1 MSSPATGSA
10 SGPGGRAADSR
21 TAALGGGAGRR
32 GTGRQDASS
41 RDASSQDGG
50 RQDGV
55 SQDGVSR
62 DGVSR
67 DGEEQAL
74 VVGPIAKLDG
84 VLAHVESLL
93 PSLAPSEQRVGRVIL
108 SLPGSAAHLTIT
120 ELAGMADTSET
131 TVVRFVRSIGLGSY
145 SELRIGLAK
154 AAGRASAEPVPRL
167 SPDISPD
174 DDLATVVAKVGAAD
188 AQAVASTVANLD
200 AEALGRVVEA
210 VEAARRIDI
219 YGVAAS
225 AVVAA
230 DLQQKLHRIGLVA
243 FAWSDLHLALPSA
256 ANLSPEDVA
265 IAISHSGT
273 TVDTI
278 EALGQAKQAGATTVA
293 ITNFP
298 KSAIAEVSDIVVRTT
313 VSETAFRSGAMAS
326 RIAELVVVDCLF
338 TAVAERRYE
347 ETVSAL
353 ARTRDAVR
361 ARHRRRR
368 R

>member
-1 MSSPATGSA
+1 MSVTTDESAATVG
-10 SGPGGRAADSR
+10 
-21 TAALGGGAGRR
+21 ALAGV
-32 GTGRQDASS
+32 GQEAPT
-41 RDASSQDGG
+41 
-50 RQDGV
+50 
-55 SQDGVSR
+55 
-62 DGVSR
+62 
-67 DGEEQAL
+67 L
-74 VVGPIAKLDG
+74 VAPTIDKLAG
-84 VLAHVESLL
+84 VLAHVESFL

-120 ELAGMADTSET
+120 ELAGMAETSET

-145 SELRIGLAK
+145 PELRIALAK
-154 AAGRASAEPVPRL
+154 AAGRAAAEPVARL
-167 SPDISPD
+167 PADISPD
-174 DDLATVVAKVGAAD
+174 DDIATVVAKVGTAD

-200 AEALGRVVEA
+200 AAVLARVVEA
-210 VEAARRIDI
+210 VEAAGRIDI

-278 EALGQAKQAGATTVA
+278 EALGQARLAGATTVA

-298 KSAIAEVSDIVVRTT
+298 KSAISERADILVRTT

-347 ETVSAL
+347 KTVAAL

-361 ARHRRRR
+361 ARHRMRRR
-368 R
+368 